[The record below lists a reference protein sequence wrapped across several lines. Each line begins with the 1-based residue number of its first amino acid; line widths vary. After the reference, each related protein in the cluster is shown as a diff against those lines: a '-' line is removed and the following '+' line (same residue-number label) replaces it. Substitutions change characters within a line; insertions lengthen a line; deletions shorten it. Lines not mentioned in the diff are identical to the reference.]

1 MTFSSLLRH
10 PTRYVTNIFHTE
22 RVLTVNFNKTEF
34 LAINTGQDFHI
45 NIEENFAI
53 KQVQHFKQLSV
64 SLNKKGMIPKNI
76 ENKISKGRQIIACLN
91 SLWWDKNVYLWTQK
105 SAEKNLWLNQWLGMD
120 VKYGFLRQRKTNIC
134 RNGLFKEVSQCVRV
148 TK

>member
-53 KQVQHFKQLSV
+53 KQVQHFK
-64 SLNKKGMIPKNI
+64 
-76 ENKISKGRQIIACLN
+76 
-91 SLWWDKNVYLWTQK
+91 
-105 SAEKNLWLNQWLGMD
+105 
-120 VKYGFLRQRKTNIC
+120 
-134 RNGLFKEVSQCVRV
+134 
-148 TK
+148 